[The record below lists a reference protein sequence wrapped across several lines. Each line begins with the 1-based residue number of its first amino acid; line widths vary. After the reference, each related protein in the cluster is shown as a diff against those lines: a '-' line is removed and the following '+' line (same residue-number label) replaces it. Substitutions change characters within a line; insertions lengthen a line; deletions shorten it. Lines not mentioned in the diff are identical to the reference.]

1 MSTRSEKIVC
11 RASWRDDFF
20 ASSPRMSFSTATGQ
34 CTYRQSHPPL
44 QFCWLRLLPNL
55 LYIPKW
61 RGSKETAVFA
71 GELGAADIANVIRRS
86 RRIHRLD
93 QHEPPSFLQTKLLL
107 ILKGGHV
114 GERLEMVVEPRRTH
128 VRFLSDELYRKWLVK
143 VLFQPADGLYDAAGI
158 AVRLCHSL
166 KLFALLATPQAVKNL
181 PMQ

>member
-1 MSTRSEKIVC
+1 MTQRPWRLRLRSSRPV
-11 RASWRDDFF
+11 
-20 ASSPRMSFSTATGQ
+20 SSELSLAPKGQLSTGQ

-107 ILKGGHV
+107 ILMGVILVSVLKWWWSPEGLMFPSWAISFIENG
-114 GERLEMVVEPRRTH
+114 
-128 VRFLSDELYRKWLVK
+128 LSKFSFNQLTAFTTPLALPSACDIRSSCS
-143 VLFQPADGLYDAAGI
+143 P
-158 AVRLCHSL
+158 CSL
-166 KLFALLATPQAVKNL
+166 RHKR
-181 PMQ
+181 